1 MEAKSLKKLS
11 MERYAPLLALV
22 VLVVLSEVLYPRFL
36 EPQNILNILRQVSY
50 TGIIAL
56 GMTFVI
62 IAGGIDLSVGS
73 MTALAGACAVLT
85 LNFLTQAMGV
95 PMEGALAL
103 VPLAGA
109 LLVAMVVGG
118 LAGLFNGFLV
128 TMGKITPFIAT
139 LGSMAIFRSLTLYM
153 GNASEF
159 RSENSLYG
167 DMGMSSVLF
176 VPLPVWVL
184 VVAALLLSILL
195 HRTKFGRYT
204 RSVGSNAKVSQYS
217 AIDVDKTRMT
227 TYVIVGVL
235 VALTAFL
242 ISSRL
247 NSISST
253 NAGRDYEMDAIAA
266 VVIGGTA
273 MTGGRGTVWGTV
285 IGAIIL
291 GIINNMMNML
301 GVSPYLQGLVKGTV
315 IIAAVFI
322 QRGDLFQKKR

>member
-1 MEAKSLKKLS
+1 MELKLPLLS
-11 MERYAPLLALV
+11 MERYAPLVALV
-22 VLVVLSEVLYPRFL
+22 VLVAFSEMLYPRFL
-36 EPQNILNILRQVSY
+36 EPQNLLNILRQVSY

-73 MTALAGACAVLT
+73 MTALAGACAVIT
-85 LNFLTQAMGV
+85 LNALTPETPA
-95 PMEGALAL
+95 EGAASL

-109 LLVAMVVGG
+109 LVVALAVGAS
-118 LAGLFNGFLV
+118 AGLVNGFLI
-128 TMGKITPFIAT
+128 TTGRITPFIAT
-139 LGSMAIFRSLTLYM
+139 LGTMAVFRSLTLYL

-159 RSENSLYG
+159 RSNNSLYG
-167 DMGMSSVLF
+167 DMGMGSVLM
-176 VPLPVWVL
+176 VPLPVWVFL
-184 VVAALLLSILL
+184 GAALILSVVL
-195 HRTKFGRYT
+195 HRTRFGRYT
-204 RSVGSNAKVSQYS
+204 RAVGSNARVSQYS
-217 AIDVDKTRMT
+217 AINVDGVKLS

-242 ISSRL
+242 ISARL

-253 NAGRDYEMDAIAA
+253 NAGKDYEMDAIAA

-273 MTGGRGTVWGTV
+273 MTGGRGAVWGTV
-285 IGAIIL
+285 IGAVIL

-301 GVSPYLQGLVKGTV
+301 GVSPYLQGLVKGSV

-322 QRGDLFQKKR
+322 QRGDLFRKKN